1 MRYQLQVPIY
11 FAKLCAGPVAD
22 TAVACLAVLCLLT
35 SKHSWHGIAYKRPV
49 TAAASFANVALLLS
63 TTAGSSDRFAASVAA
78 ALTLSM
84 CSAASASHGNLQAC
98 LHIVR
103 ALNIAFAPSL
113 LSLPISAASALIHLL
128 VAWQLLSA
136 GTKAHVICSLHEM
149 FGIQGFALVM
159 LGKQRPFTID
169 DLRDPAAEEDFC
181 QKTTVTDLLLLEWR
195 AMAYT
200 MAIDTLIQLASN
212 SRRLVFAALLV
223 SVSRS
228 DQELN
233 ILELGLLFA
242 AWQLLVLMTPIRQYF
257 STTKRSF
264 SKRRQALIDSK
275 VLAVYAISRPETDDF
290 WRIQS
295 IVRGLVGE
303 SESFMSIIS
312 MTVAEIFNAWITA
325 SKIGWRA
332 LVPVVVALV
341 HWLLSRL
348 VTNRIERLREE
359 NRVYIAPKFQND
371 FASMLRNIRTIKF
384 YAWEDAFSRG
394 RSSIRFKEYEPP
406 MVWRILQSSL
416 NLLSHATAELS
427 AALATTSFITTA
439 EAISYLDIALLE
451 YSIWSLTRF
460 IRTVAGLNS
469 KLTRFRAYK
478 ACVQEFLDADSANYI
493 ERSSTTGDSAVELD
507 ECVFSWSTNSY
518 ALAPITL
525 QIKAGD
531 FVAVVGRVGSGKS
544 SFLSAICGEMP
555 LKSGRGCVY
564 GRIGYV
570 EQKPW
575 IMNAT
580 FRDNVLMGADF
591 DEAYFWQVVEA
602 CALAADVRLFPSG
615 DLTMIGTNGVNLSGG
630 QKVRLALARALYLRA
645 DIYVLDDLLSA
656 VDPHVER
663 HIVERVLAADGIIGQ
678 KTRILVTHAEHLVPL
693 SDTVI
698 TFVDGGMS
706 VVRQI
711 PLALSTAS
719 IDNLDSKESMPS
731 SDSDTVNQDPG
742 VADIYSKP
750 LEYRKID
757 SMWLAIWR
765 FIQLSGYGTVAIVMG
780 IHIAQTYALYYTQ
793 SLRIRLMT
801 DSDPATMVE
810 SLKYYLLVNAFVTIA
825 SCQIYNL
832 EGWIQRTVLTT
843 RLKYKMRKQICQ
855 LVLSMPLPLLE
866 SLPYSTMSHLY
877 FRTGHMVSQA
887 FSRHLCTYMVSSNLS
902 AVSTIAQVIK
912 TSPGLLVMCG
922 PLAVLNYAI
931 ECWHKDTLPK
941 LCDVSREA
949 IDRPLERLRDAL
961 ERNRPLLRVHD
972 MTDIYLDKCCQLK
985 SVELSLEFSEDA
997 VRESRSLMTALFTE
1011 VIETAILALNLHL
1024 RLFASISVLPGKLD
1038 AETGLAIGLYHGIKG
1053 LLAQGGID
1061 NDYIDQLS
1069 RYISYTEDT
1078 PREQPRVVT
1087 DSCPLPTWPET
1098 GDIEFRQYRLR
1109 YRPDL
1114 DPVLNDLSFAV
1125 RSKEKIGI
1133 VGRTGAGKSSL
1144 TYALMRLVEADSG
1157 SIVIDGV
1164 DISTIGLHDLRSRI
1178 SIIPQDPSLFEGTIR
1193 DNLDPTRQYTDDEV
1207 WAAINAC
1214 QIADLLDMPTKAR
1227 KPEIKNPD
1235 KSDTTSKE
1243 EPDQPKKARRRHWI
1257 LGTGLDKWV
1266 EQKGSNFSVGQQQL
1280 VSLCRALLW
1289 RRKILILDE
1298 ATANV
1303 DTKTDQIMQSVIRQ
1317 EFKDCT
1323 VLTIA
1328 HRINTILDSDR
1339 VLVMDQGK
1347 VVEFD
1352 TPANLLARDGHFRR
1366 LVESMNLSKK

>member
-1 MRYQLQVPIY
+1 MV
-11 FAKLCAGPVAD
+11 GD
-22 TAVACLAVLCLLT
+22 
-35 SKHSWHGIAYKRPV
+35 
-49 TAAASFANVALLLS
+49 
-63 TTAGSSDRFAASVAA
+63 
-78 ALTLSM
+78 
-84 CSAASASHGNLQAC
+84 
-98 LHIVR
+98 
-103 ALNIAFAPSL
+103 
-113 LSLPISAASALIHLL
+113 L
-128 VAWQLLSA
+128 V
-136 GTKAHVICSLHEM
+136 
-149 FGIQGFALVM
+149 
-159 LGKQRPFTID
+159 D
-169 DLRDPAAEEDFC
+169 D
-181 QKTTVTDLLLLEWR
+181 
-195 AMAYT
+195 
-200 MAIDTLIQLASN
+200 
-212 SRRLVFAALLV
+212 
-223 SVSRS
+223 
-228 DQELN
+228 
-233 ILELGLLFA
+233 
-242 AWQLLVLMTPIRQYF
+242 
-257 STTKRSF
+257 
-264 SKRRQALIDSK
+264 
-275 VLAVYAISRPETDDF
+275 
-290 WRIQS
+290 
-295 IVRGLVGE
+295 

-312 MTVAEIFNAWITA
+312 MTLVQILNAW
-325 SKIGWRA
+325 
-332 LVPVVVALV
+332 
-341 HWLLSRL
+341 
-348 VTNRIERLREE
+348 VTRLREE

-394 RSSIRFKEYEPP
+394 HSSIPFKEYEPP

-416 NLLSHATAELS
+416 NLLSHATAEVS

-439 EAISYLDIALLE
+439 ETISYLDITLLE
-451 YSIWSLTRF
+451 CSIRSLTIF
-460 IRTVAGLNS
+460 TETVFGLNS
-469 KLTRFRAYK
+469 KLMRFQTYK
-478 ACVQEFLDADSANYI
+478 AYVQEFLDADSANYI

-518 ALAPITL
+518 TLAPITL
-525 QIKAGD
+525 QIKAGK
-531 FVAVVGRVGSGKS
+531 FVTVVGRVGSGKS

-591 DEAYFWQVVEA
+591 DEAYFWQVVDA

-698 TFVDGGMS
+698 TFVDGVMS
-706 VVRQI
+706 VVRQL
-711 PLALSTAS
+711 PLALSTIS
-719 IDNLDSKESMPS
+719 IDTLDSKESMS
-731 SDSDTVNQDPG
+731 GSDSDTVNQEVG
-742 VADIYSKP
+742 MADIYSKP
-750 LEYRKID
+750 LEYRKIA
-757 SMWLAIWR
+757 SMWSAIWR
-765 FIQLSGYGTVAIVMG
+765 FVQLSGYGTVAIVMG
-780 IHIAQTYALYYTQ
+780 INVAQTYALYYTQ

-801 DSDPATMVE
+801 DSDPATMVQ

-825 SCQIYNL
+825 GHQIYKL
-832 EGWIQRTVLTT
+832 EEWIRRTVLTT
-843 RLKYKMRKQICQ
+843 RLEYKMRKQICQ

-866 SLPYSTMSHLY
+866 SLPYSTMSDLY
-877 FRTGHMVSQA
+877 FRTGFMVSQV
-887 FSRHLCTYMVSSNLS
+887 FPRHLCAAMVSSNLS

-922 PLAVLNYAI
+922 PLAALGYAI
-931 ECWHKDTLPK
+931 ERWHKDTLPK
-941 LCDVSREA
+941 LYDVSREA
-949 IDRPLERLRDAL
+949 IDRPQERLRDAL
-961 ERNRPLLRVHD
+961 ECNRPLLRVHD
-972 MTDIYLDKCCQLK
+972 MTDIYLDSLCQLK
-985 SVELSLEFSEDA
+985 SMGLSLKLSEDA
-997 VRESRSLMTALFTE
+997 VRRSHNLMMTLFTE
-1011 VIETAILALNLHL
+1011 VIETAILVLKLYL
-1024 RLFASISVLPGKLD
+1024 RLFVSISVSPGELD
-1038 AETGLAIGLYHGIKG
+1038 AETGLAIGLYHRISG
-1053 LLAQGGID
+1053 LLSQDGISD
-1061 NDYIDQLS
+1061 ACIGQLS
-1069 RYISYTEDT
+1069 RYISHTEDT
-1078 PREQPRVVT
+1078 PREQPRVVA
-1087 DSCPLPTWPET
+1087 DSRPLPTWPET
-1098 GDIEFRQYRLR
+1098 GDIEFKRYRLR

-1114 DPVLNDLSFAV
+1114 DPVLNELSFVV
-1125 RSKEKIGI
+1125 RRNEKIGI

-1157 SIVIDGV
+1157 SIVIDGT

-1193 DNLDPTRQYTDDEV
+1193 DNLDPAHQYTDNEV

-1214 QIADLLDMPTKAR
+1214 QIADLLDVPTKLS
-1227 KPEIKNPD
+1227 KPKIKNPD

-1243 EPDQPKKARRRHWI
+1243 EPKQPKKARRRHWI
-1257 LGTGLDKWV
+1257 LGTGLDRWV

-1289 RRKILILDE
+1289 RRKILVLDE

-1328 HRINTILDSDR
+1328 HRINTIMDSDR

-1352 TPANLLARDGHFRR
+1352 TPANLLARDGHFKR
-1366 LVESMNLSKK
+1366 LVESMNLSKKQGQTAE

>member
-1 MRYQLQVPIY
+1 
-11 FAKLCAGPVAD
+11 
-22 TAVACLAVLCLLT
+22 
-35 SKHSWHGIAYKRPV
+35 
-49 TAAASFANVALLLS
+49 
-63 TTAGSSDRFAASVAA
+63 
-78 ALTLSM
+78 
-84 CSAASASHGNLQAC
+84 
-98 LHIVR
+98 
-103 ALNIAFAPSL
+103 
-113 LSLPISAASALIHLL
+113 
-128 VAWQLLSA
+128 
-136 GTKAHVICSLHEM
+136 
-149 FGIQGFALVM
+149 
-159 LGKQRPFTID
+159 
-169 DLRDPAAEEDFC
+169 
-181 QKTTVTDLLLLEWR
+181 
-195 AMAYT
+195 
-200 MAIDTLIQLASN
+200 
-212 SRRLVFAALLV
+212 
-223 SVSRS
+223 
-228 DQELN
+228 
-233 ILELGLLFA
+233 
-242 AWQLLVLMTPIRQYF
+242 
-257 STTKRSF
+257 
-264 SKRRQALIDSK
+264 
-275 VLAVYAISRPETDDF
+275 
-290 WRIQS
+290 
-295 IVRGLVGE
+295 
-303 SESFMSIIS
+303 
-312 MTVAEIFNAWITA
+312 
-325 SKIGWRA
+325 
-332 LVPVVVALV
+332 
-341 HWLLSRL
+341 
-348 VTNRIERLREE
+348 IERLREE

-394 RSSIRFKEYEPP
+394 HSSIPFKEYEPP

-416 NLLSHATAELS
+416 NLLSHATAEVS

-439 EAISYLDIALLE
+439 ETISYLDITLLE
-451 YSIWSLTRF
+451 CSIRSLTIF
-460 IRTVAGLNS
+460 TETVFGLNS
-469 KLTRFRAYK
+469 KLMRFQTYK
-478 ACVQEFLDADSANYI
+478 AYVQEFLDADSANYI

-518 ALAPITL
+518 TLAPITL

-531 FVAVVGRVGSGKS
+531 FVTVVGRVGSGKS

-591 DEAYFWQVVEA
+591 DEAYFWQVVDA
-602 CALAADVRLFPSG
+602 CALATDVQLFPSG

-698 TFVDGGMS
+698 TFVDGGLS
-706 VVRQI
+706 VVRQVSL
-711 PLALSTAS
+711 PLSTVS
-719 IDNLDSKESMPS
+719 IDNLDSKESMS
-731 SDSDTVNQDPG
+731 GSDSDTVNQEVG
-742 VADIYSKP
+742 MADIYSKP
-750 LEYRKID
+750 LEYRKIA
-757 SMWLAIWR
+757 SMWSAIWR
-765 FIQLSGYGTVAIVMG
+765 FIQLSGYGTVAIVIG
-780 IHIAQTYALYYTQ
+780 INVAQTYALYYTQ

-801 DSDPATMVE
+801 DSDPATMVQ

-825 SCQIYNL
+825 GHQIYKL
-832 EGWIQRTVLTT
+832 EEWIRRTVLTT
-843 RLKYKMRKQICQ
+843 RLEYKMRKQICQ

-866 SLPYSTMSHLY
+866 SLPYSTMSDLY
-877 FRTGHMVSQA
+877 FRTGLMVSQV
-887 FSRHLCTYMVSSNLS
+887 FPRHLCAAMVSSNLS

-922 PLAVLNYAI
+922 PLAALGYAI
-931 ECWHKDTLPK
+931 ERWHKDTLPK
-941 LCDVSREA
+941 LYDVSREA
-949 IDRPLERLRDAL
+949 IDRPQERLRDAL
-961 ERNRPLLRVHD
+961 ECNRPLLRVHD
-972 MTDIYLDKCCQLK
+972 MTDIYLDSLCQLK
-985 SVELSLEFSEDA
+985 SMGLSLKLSEDA
-997 VRESRSLMTALFTE
+997 VRGSRSLMMTLFTE
-1011 VIETAILALNLHL
+1011 VIETAILVLKLYL
-1024 RLFASISVLPGKLD
+1024 RLFVSIPVSPGELD
-1038 AETGLAIGLYHGIKG
+1038 AETNMAIGLYRGIKG
-1053 LLAQGGID
+1053 LFAQGGID

-1078 PREQPRVVT
+1078 PREQPHVVA
-1087 DSCPLPTWPET
+1087 DSRPLPTWPET
-1098 GDIEFRQYRLR
+1098 GDIEFRRYRLR

-1114 DPVLNDLSFAV
+1114 DPVLNELSFVV

-1157 SIVIDGV
+1157 SIVIDGT

-1193 DNLDPTRQYTDDEV
+1193 DNLDPAHQYTDNEV

-1214 QIADLLDMPTKAR
+1214 QIADLLDVPTKLS
-1227 KPEIKNPD
+1227 KPKIKNPD

-1243 EPDQPKKARRRHWI
+1243 EPKQPKKARRRHWI

-1289 RRKILILDE
+1289 RRKILVLDE

-1328 HRINTILDSDR
+1328 HRINTIMDSDR

-1347 VVEFD
+1347 VAEFD
-1352 TPANLLARDGHFRR
+1352 TPANLLARDGHFKR
-1366 LVESMNLSKK
+1366 LVESMNLSKKQGQTAE